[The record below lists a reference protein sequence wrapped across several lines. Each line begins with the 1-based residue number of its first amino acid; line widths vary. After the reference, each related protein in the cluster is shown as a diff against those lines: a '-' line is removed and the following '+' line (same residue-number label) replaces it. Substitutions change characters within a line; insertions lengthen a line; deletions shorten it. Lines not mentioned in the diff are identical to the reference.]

1 MPTLKS
7 KEIQKAPVNIQK
19 ATVQSRDAMGK
30 SGTEL
35 EEAKKVSGKSLIG
48 AVIEGARNEAKSK
61 PLGNPKDAKTGLG
74 KVARAVG
81 NTAIKAVTVPMST
94 ASAAIGAAVSPA
106 VKGTNTQASR
116 RGGDIYKSS
125 SKEMGASKSAQSD
138 VGNKTGGFNYKLA
151 NK

>member
-1 MPTLKS
+1 MAKSIKS
-7 KEIQKAPVNIQK
+7 KEIKKAPVNI
-19 ATVQSRDAMGK
+19 ARPEIRDVRNIMPKGEQANVDVNK
-30 SGTEL
+30 RKTL
-35 EEAKKVSGKSLIG
+35 VG

-94 ASAAIGAAVSPA
+94 ASAAIGAAMSPA

-116 RGGDIYKSS
+116 RQGSIYKSS
-125 SKEMGASKSAQSD
+125 DKGISMNKKSQSD
-138 VGNKTGGFNYKLA
+138 TGNKTGGFNYKLD
-151 NK
+151 K

>member
-7 KEIQKAPVNIQK
+7 KEIQKAPVNFLRPEI
-19 ATVQSRDAMGK
+19 RDVRNIMPKG
-30 SGTEL
+30 EL
-35 EEAKKVSGKSLIG
+35 ANVDVNKRKTLVG

-81 NTAIKAVTVPMST
+81 NTAIKAVSVPMST
-94 ASAAIGAAVSPA
+94 ASAAIGAAMSPA
-106 VKGTNTQASR
+106 IKGTNTQATR

-138 VGNKTGGFNYKLA
+138 VGNKTNGFNYKLA